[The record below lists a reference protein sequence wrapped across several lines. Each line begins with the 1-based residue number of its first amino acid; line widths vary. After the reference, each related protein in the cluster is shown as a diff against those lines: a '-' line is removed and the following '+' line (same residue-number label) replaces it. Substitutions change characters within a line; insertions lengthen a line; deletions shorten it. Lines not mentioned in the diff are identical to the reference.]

1 MKAMVLAA
9 GKGERMQPLTLET
22 PKPLLQAGGKSLIQ
36 HQIEKLA
43 DDGFTDLII
52 NHAWLG
58 EQVESVLGNGEG
70 LGVSIQWSREGE
82 PLETAGGIIQAIPLL
97 NHDQPFACVNADI
110 WTDFPFRTLRTVNRL
125 ASVDGEGLLAWLV
138 LVTNPAHHPEGD
150 FVLDGDR
157 IREPE
162 ADESAFTYSGIA
174 IYHPALFKGMSP
186 GKQSVVPLLK
196 DAMKEGKVGGEIYEG
211 PWFDIGTPE
220 RLQALDQYLADQN
233 S

>member
-1 MKAMVLAA
+1 VKAMVLAA

-43 DDGFTDLII
+43 HDGFKDLII

-58 EQVESVLGNGEG
+58 EQIESALGNGEG

-82 PLETAGGIIQAIPLL
+82 PLETAGGIIQAMPLL
-97 NHDQPFACVNADI
+97 DQDQPFVCVNADI
-110 WTDFPFRTLRTVNRL
+110 WTDFTFRTLRSVNRL
-125 ASVDGEGLLAWLV
+125 ASVNGQELLAWLV

-162 ADESAFTYSGIA
+162 VDEPAFTYSGIA
-174 IYHPALFKGMSP
+174 AFHPALFKNIDP
-186 GKQSVVPLLK
+186 GKRSVVPLLK
-196 DAMKEGKVGGEIYEG
+196 AAMKEGRVGGEFHDG
-211 PWFDIGTPE
+211 AWFDIGTPE
-220 RLQALDQYLADQN
+220 RLQALDQYLADQTG
-233 S
+233 